1 MLPRNG
7 KKPVRLFTRSLWK
20 LLQLLFCAV
29 ILALLFPPDTFSA
42 DGSTS
47 HSEKTGLSSRVSTP
61 VAKSTTQQSLLI
73 SPDLEEFSQNPKL
86 LDRILQGPH
95 GYFRFINEIF
105 AEEVCVRFR
114 NDLGWI
120 PNVSLHGDAH
130 LENYAI
136 TRRGRGLTDFDDAT
150 IGPVVLD
157 LVRFG
162 VSIHLACRANGWE
175 EHAEPIVDSFLS
187 GYRAALEDPGLSIP
201 PPELVS
207 RIRARFT
214 TDRKQTLAAEEALM
228 QPLEVSREEFK
239 REIEQYLDQMAEQ
252 HPELPPHFFKIQNAG
267 RLKMGIGSALD
278 EKYLFEVEGP
288 TKARK
293 DNVVLEMKEVRDL
306 HEISCILFKKAN
318 PMRPIV
324 MQARLAYQPYRYA
337 GFVIFAPSK
346 GDERDK
352 TFWVHEWADHYHEL
366 SIRSSFQTPADLRDV
381 AYDVGVQLGLG
392 HPKSIAD
399 SYSNHLRGR
408 LLIAVTELQ
417 ERLDQTISDLTE
429 QTIAAWQQFRVEASK
444 RKAGSLGQGQM

>member
-1 MLPRNG
+1 VLPRNV
-7 KKPVRLFTRSLWK
+7 KKPVRLFSRSLCK

-29 ILALLFPPDTFSA
+29 ILALLSSPDTLSA
-42 DGSTS
+42 DVSTS
-47 HSEKTGLSSRVSTP
+47 HSGKKGLSSRVSTP

-114 NDLGWI
+114 DDLGWI
-120 PNVSLHGDAH
+120 PNGSLHGDAH

-136 TRRGRGLTDFDDAT
+136 TGRGRGLTDFDDAT

-157 LVRFG
+157 LLRFG

-175 EHAEPIVDSFLS
+175 EHAEPIVESFLS
-187 GYRAALEDPGLSIP
+187 GYRAALKDPGLTIP

-214 TDRKQTLAAEEALM
+214 TDRKQTLAAQETLM
-228 QPLEVSREEFK
+228 QPLEVSREDFK

-252 HPELPPHFFKIQNAG
+252 HPELPPYFFEIQNAG
-267 RLKMGIGSALD
+267 RLKMGIGSAMD

-288 TKARK
+288 TKARE
-293 DNVVLEMKEVRDL
+293 DNVILEMKEVRDL
-306 HEISCILFKKAN
+306 HEISCILLKKAS
-318 PMRPIV
+318 PERPIV
-324 MQARLAYQPYRYA
+324 IQARLAYQPYRYA
-337 GFVIFAPSK
+337 GFVIFALKK
-346 GDERDK
+346 GDKRDK
-352 TFWVHEWADHYHEL
+352 TFWVHEWADQYHEL
-366 SIRSSFQTPADLRDV
+366 SIHTSFRTPPDLYGI

-399 SYSNHLRGR
+399 SYSNYLRGR
-408 LLIAVTELQ
+408 LLITVAELR

-429 QTIAAWQQFRVEASK
+429 QTIAAWQQFRVEA
-444 RKAGSLGQGQM
+444 RKGKTRPHGK

>member
-1 MLPRNG
+1 MLPINA
-7 KKPVRLFTRSLWK
+7 KQPMRLFRSSLYV
-20 LLQLLFCAV
+20 LLHLLFCAV
-29 ILALLFPPDTFSA
+29 ILVLLFFPDASSA
-42 DGSTS
+42 EGSNS
-47 HSEKTGLSSRVSTP
+47 HSRKTGLFSNPSTP

-73 SPDLEEFSQNPKL
+73 SPDLDEFSQNPKL
-86 LDRILQGPH
+86 LKRILRGPH

-114 NDLGWI
+114 NDLSWI
-120 PNVSLHGDAH
+120 PNGNLHGDAH

-136 TRRGRGLTDFDDAT
+136 TEQGRGLTDFDDAT

-175 EHAEPIVDSFLS
+175 EKAEPIVHSFFS
-187 GYRAALEDPGLSIP
+187 GYRAALEDPGLTIP
-201 PPELVS
+201 PPKLVS

-214 TDRKQTLAAEEALM
+214 TDRGQTLAALETLM
-228 QPLEVSREEFK
+228 QPLGVSREEFK

-252 HPELPPHFFKIQNAG
+252 HPELPPHFFEIQNAG

-278 EKYLFEVEGP
+278 EKYLFMIEGP

-293 DNVVLEMKEVRDL
+293 DNVVLEIKEVRDL
-306 HEISCILFKKAN
+306 HEISCILLSEAS
-318 PMRPIV
+318 PVRPIL

-337 GFVIFAPSK
+337 GFVIFALSK

-352 TFWVHEWADHYHEL
+352 TFWLHEWANHYHEL
-366 SIRSSFQTPADLRDV
+366 SIRTSFQTAADLHDI
-381 AYDVGVQLGLG
+381 AYDAGVQLGLG

-399 SYSNHLRGR
+399 SYSDHLRGR
-408 LLIAVTELQ
+408 LLITVAELQ
-417 ERLDQTISDLTE
+417 EKLDRTISDLTQ
-429 QTIAAWQQFRVEASK
+429 QTIAAWQQFRVEATT
-444 RKAGSLGQGQM
+444 RKAGPNGK

>member
-1 MLPRNG
+1 VPPRNV
-7 KKPVRLFTRSLWK
+7 KKPVRLFSRSLCK

-29 ILALLFPPDTFSA
+29 ILVFMFPPNTFSA
-42 DGSTS
+42 GDSTS
-47 HSEKTGLSSRVSTP
+47 HSEKKGLSSRASTP

-73 SPDLEEFSQNPKL
+73 SPDLEEFSRDPEL

-95 GYFRFINEIF
+95 DYFRFINEIF

-136 TRRGRGLTDFDDAT
+136 TGRGRGLTDFDDAT

-162 VSIHLACRANGWE
+162 VSIHLACQANGWE

-187 GYRAALEDPGLSIP
+187 GYRAALEDPGLTIP

-214 TDRKQTLAAEEALM
+214 TDRKQTLAAQETLM
-228 QPLEVSREEFK
+228 QPLAVSREEFK
-239 REIEQYLDQMAEQ
+239 REIVQYLDQMAEQ
-252 HPELPPHFFKIQNAG
+252 HPELPPYFFEIQDAG

-288 TKARK
+288 TKARE
-293 DNVVLEMKEVRDL
+293 DNVVLEMKKVRDL
-306 HEISCILFKKAN
+306 HDISCILLKNAN
-318 PMRPIV
+318 PARPIV
-324 MQARLAYQPYRYA
+324 IQARLAYHPYRYA
-337 GFVIFAPSK
+337 GFVIFALKK

-352 TFWVHEWADHYHEL
+352 TFWVHEWADQYHEL
-366 SIRSSFQTPADLRDV
+366 SIHTSFQTPADLRDV

-392 HPKSIAD
+392 HPKSIAE
-399 SYSNHLRGR
+399 SYSNYLRGR
-408 LLIAVTELQ
+408 LLITVADLR
-417 ERLDQTISDLTE
+417 ERLDRTISDLTK
-429 QTIAAWQQFRVEASK
+429 QTIAAWQQFRAEASK
-444 RKAGSLGQGQM
+444 RKTKPHGK

>member
-1 MLPRNG
+1 M
-7 KKPVRLFTRSLWK
+7 KSFSSSLCV

-29 ILALLFPPDTFSA
+29 ILAFLFPPDTSSA
-42 DGSTS
+42 GGSTS
-47 HSEKTGLSSRVSTP
+47 HSGKTGLSSRPSTT
-61 VAKSTTQQSLLI
+61 VAKSTTQQSLVI
-73 SPDLEEFSQNPKL
+73 SADLDEFSQNPKL
-86 LDRILQGPH
+86 LDRILRGPH

-114 NDLGWI
+114 DDLGWI
-120 PNVSLHGDAH
+120 PNGNLHGDAH

-136 TRRGRGLTDFDDAT
+136 TEQGRGLTDFDDAT

-175 EHAEPIVDSFLS
+175 EKAEPIVHSFFS
-187 GYRAALEDPGLSIP
+187 GYRAALEDTGLTIP
-201 PPELVS
+201 PPELVA

-214 TDRKQTLAAEEALM
+214 NDRAHTLAAREILM
-228 QPLEVSREEFK
+228 KPLGVSRENFT
-239 REIEQYLDQMAEQ
+239 REIGQFLDQMAEQ
-252 HPELPPHFFKIQNAG
+252 YPELPPGFFEIQNAG
-267 RLKMGIGSALD
+267 RLKIGIGSALD
-278 EKYLFEVEGP
+278 EKYLFMIEGP

-306 HEISCILFKKAN
+306 REISCILVSEAS
-318 PMRPIV
+318 PRRPIL

-337 GFVIFAPSK
+337 GFVIFALRK

-366 SIRSSFQTPADLRDV
+366 SIRTSFQTVADLHDI
-381 AYDVGVQLGLG
+381 AYDAGVQLGLG

-399 SYSNHLRGR
+399 SYSDHLRGR
-408 LLIAVTELQ
+408 LLITVAELQ
-417 ERLDQTISDLTE
+417 ERLDQTISDLTQ
-429 QTIAAWQQFRVEASK
+429 QTIAAWQQFRVEATT
-444 RKAGSLGQGQM
+444 RNAGPNGK

>member
-1 MLPRNG
+1 VLPINA
-7 KKPVRLFTRSLWK
+7 KQPMRLFRSSLYV
-20 LLQLLFCAV
+20 LLHLLFCAV
-29 ILALLFPPDTFSA
+29 ILVLLFFPDASSA
-42 DGSTS
+42 EGSNS
-47 HSEKTGLSSRVSTP
+47 HSRKTGLFSNPSTP

-73 SPDLEEFSQNPKL
+73 SPDLDEFSQNPKL
-86 LDRILQGPH
+86 LKRILRGPH

-114 NDLGWI
+114 NDLSWI
-120 PNVSLHGDAH
+120 PNGNLHGDAH

-136 TRRGRGLTDFDDAT
+136 TEQGRGLTDFDDAT

-175 EHAEPIVDSFLS
+175 EKAEPIVHSFFS
-187 GYRAALEDPGLSIP
+187 GYRAALEDPGLTIP
-201 PPELVS
+201 PPKLVS

-214 TDRKQTLAAEEALM
+214 TDRGQTLAAQETLM
-228 QPLEVSREEFK
+228 KPLGVSREEFK

-252 HPELPPHFFKIQNAG
+252 HPELPPHFFEIQNAG

-278 EKYLFEVEGP
+278 EKYLFMIEGP

-293 DNVVLEMKEVRDL
+293 DNVVLEIKEVRDL
-306 HEISCILFKKAN
+306 HEISCILLSEAS
-318 PMRPIV
+318 PVRPIL

-337 GFVIFAPSK
+337 GFVIFALSK

-352 TFWVHEWADHYHEL
+352 TFWLHEWANHYHEL
-366 SIRSSFQTPADLRDV
+366 SIRTSFQTAADLHDI
-381 AYDVGVQLGLG
+381 AYDAGVQLGLG

-399 SYSNHLRGR
+399 SYSDHLRGR
-408 LLIAVTELQ
+408 LLITVAELQ
-417 ERLDQTISDLTE
+417 EKLDRTISDLTQ
-429 QTIAAWQQFRVEASK
+429 QTIAAWQQFRVEATT
-444 RKAGSLGQGQM
+444 RKAGPNGK

>member
-1 MLPRNG
+1 MLPSNV
-7 KKPVRLFTRSLWK
+7 KQPVRLFSRSLYV

-29 ILALLFPPDTFSA
+29 TLTFLFLPDTSSA

-47 HSEKTGLSSRVSTP
+47 NSRDKGLSSRPSTAVST
-61 VAKSTTQQSLLI
+61 STTQQSLII
-73 SPDLEEFSQNPKL
+73 SPDLDEFSQNPKL

-105 AEEVCVRFR
+105 AEEVCVRFQD
-114 NDLGWI
+114 DLGWI

-136 TRRGRGLTDFDDAT
+136 TERGRGLTDFDDAT
-150 IGPVVLD
+150 LGPVVLD

-162 VSIHLACRANGWE
+162 VSIYLASRANGWE
-175 EHAEPIVDSFLS
+175 EEAQPIVDSFLS
-187 GYRAALEDPGLSIP
+187 GYRAALDDPGLTIP

-207 RIRARFT
+207 RIRAHFT
-214 TDRKQTLAAEEALM
+214 TDRALTLAAQETLM
-228 QPLEVSREEFK
+228 QPLGVRREEFK

-252 HPELPPHFFKIQNAG
+252 YPELPPHFFEIQNAG

-278 EKYLFEVEGP
+278 EKYLFEIEGR

-306 HEISCILFKKAN
+306 HEISCILASEAS
-318 PMRPIV
+318 PVRPIL

-337 GFVIFAPSK
+337 GFVIFALSK

-352 TFWVHEWADHYHEL
+352 TFWVHEWANNYREL
-366 SIRSSFQTPADLRDV
+366 SIRTSFQTAADLHDI
-381 AYDVGVQLGLG
+381 AYDAGVQLGLG

-399 SYSNHLRGR
+399 SYSKHLRGR
-408 LLIAVTELQ
+408 LLITVAELR
-417 ERLDQTISDLTE
+417 ERLDRTISDLTE
-429 QTIAAWQQFRVEASK
+429 QTIAAWKQFRVEAGK
-444 RKAGSLGQGQM
+444 RKTRPHAK